1 LTPDL
6 VTGVN
11 GKKVAIY
18 VLNQNEFMHDTMQA
32 DGRTAHFMRL
42 NSTGRHTSRA
52 TNVGLPLDSVVD
64 YDLNNFQ
71 LKLREDFNLM
81 EKIGESSLVKAQ
93 NPAIKNF
100 ASFSRKLA
108 ETNADAV
115 HTGLTDSNMESF
127 LSQLLNFFESKESVE
142 HLHEPEQRFSALE
155 QLTFELLKLKLI
167 HDTKLTSHQKIMID
181 QCAISEVDSSFEK
194 LVDEIRLGLI
204 ASKEDIALP
213 KSGINKLF
221 NFRWSGVRQKVELPQ
236 NKPKSEQGVKKI
248 EPEMLSQK
256 FLKSPEYH

>member
-18 VLNQNEFMHDTMQA
+18 VLNSNEFMHDTMQA

-42 NSTGRHTSRA
+42 NSTGKHTSQ
-52 TNVGLPLDSVVD
+52 TQNVGIPLDSVVD

-71 LKLREDFNLM
+71 LKLRDDFNLM
-81 EKIGESSLVKAQ
+81 QTIGESKLVKAQ

-108 ETNADAV
+108 ETNAEAV

-127 LSQLLNFFESKESVE
+127 LSQLLRFFESKESVE

-167 HDTKLTSHQKIMID
+167 HDTKLSGHQKIMID
-181 QCAISEVDSSFEK
+181 KCATSEAKCTF
-194 LVDEIRLGLI
+194 
-204 ASKEDIALP
+204 
-213 KSGINKLF
+213 
-221 NFRWSGVRQKVELPQ
+221 
-236 NKPKSEQGVKKI
+236 
-248 EPEMLSQK
+248 
-256 FLKSPEYH
+256 